1 MDDRYKPDGYNAVSP
16 YLLVKDVR
24 TVLDFLVHAFGAT
37 ELRRQVDADGAIRHA
52 EVRIGDS
59 VLMVGFRPW
68 AELPVSSVHVYVEDV
83 DKVYAR
89 ALDRGAASLAEPRD
103 LPYGDRSAGVRDEQG
118 NYWWIGTRLQ
128 DCPMPAEADCT
139 RDVHIKGPDCY
150 DEFLS

>member
-1 MDDRYKPDGYNAVSP
+1 MDAGYKPDGYNAVSP

-24 TVLDFLVHAFGAT
+24 AVLDFLSHAFGAT
-37 ELRRQVDADGAIRHA
+37 ELRRQVDAEGAIRHA

-89 ALDRGAASLAEPRD
+89 ALDRGAASLTAPRD

-118 NYWWIGTRLQ
+118 NYWWIGTRLSG
-128 DCPMPAEADCT
+128 ATGGGA
-139 RDVHIKGPDCY
+139 
-150 DEFLS
+150 

>member
-1 MDDRYKPDGYNAVSP
+1 MDAGYKPDGYNAVSP

-24 TVLDFLVHAFGAT
+24 AVLDFLSHAFGAA

-59 VLMVGFRPW
+59 VLMVGFRAW
-68 AELPVSSVHVYVEDV
+68 EELPMSSVHVYVEDV

-89 ALDRGAASLAEPRD
+89 ALDRGAVSLAAPRD

-118 NYWWIGTRLQ
+118 NYWWIGTRLS
-128 DCPMPAEADCT
+128 
-139 RDVHIKGPDCY
+139 R
-150 DEFLS
+150 

>member
-1 MDDRYKPDGYNAVSP
+1 MDAGYKPDGYNAVSP

-24 TVLDFLVHAFGAT
+24 AMLDFLSHAFGAT
-37 ELRRQVDADGAIRHA
+37 ELRRQADAEGAIRHA

-68 AELPVSSVHVYVEDV
+68 AELPTSSVHVYVDDV

-89 ALDRGAASLAEPRD
+89 ALDQGAASLAAPRD

-118 NYWWIGTRLQ
+118 NYWWIGTRLSG
-128 DCPMPAEADCT
+128 T
-139 RDVHIKGPDCY
+139 G
-150 DEFLS
+150 S

>member
-1 MDDRYKPDGYNAVSP
+1 MDAGYKPDGYTAVSP

-24 TVLDFLVHAFGAT
+24 AMLDFLSHAFGAT
-37 ELRRQVDADGAIRHA
+37 ELRRQADAEGEIRHA

-89 ALDRGAASLAEPRD
+89 ALDTGAVSLAEPRD
-103 LPYGDRSAGVRDEQG
+103 LPYGDRSAGVRDGQG
-118 NYWWIGTRLQ
+118 NYWWIGTRLGGANLI
-128 DCPMPAEADCT
+128 D
-139 RDVHIKGPDCY
+139 
-150 DEFLS
+150 